1 MAVHK
6 FTTDWS
12 ARTCGKPAARS
23 PSYTSRYG
31 KDPLFIGAGSFAGGI
46 ARYLLSRLIQS
57 HAASGF
63 PWGTLAVNVAGCLA
77 IGLLYGLF
85 ERGNLLNAELRLF
98 LTVGFCGGFTTFS
111 TFIHENYALLGGQQ
125 FLHFAGYALLSFALG
140 MLAAHLGHLLVR
152 VF

>member
-1 MAVHK
+1 MVK
-6 FTTDWS
+6 TLFFT
-12 ARTCGKPAARS
+12 
-23 PSYTSRYG
+23 
-31 KDPLFIGAGSFAGGI
+31 GAGSFAGGI

-57 HAASGF
+57 PAASFF

>member
-1 MAVHK
+1 MVK
-6 FTTDWS
+6 TL
-12 ARTCGKPAARS
+12 
-23 PSYTSRYG
+23 
-31 KDPLFIGAGSFAGGI
+31 LFIGAGSFAGGI

-57 HAASGF
+57 HVTSGF

>member
-1 MAVHK
+1 MVK
-6 FTTDWS
+6 TLF
-12 ARTCGKPAARS
+12 
-23 PSYTSRYG
+23 
-31 KDPLFIGAGSFAGGI
+31 FIGAGSFAGGI

-57 HAASGF
+57 QVTSGF

>member
-1 MAVHK
+1 MPAVLHAT
-6 FTTDWS
+6 FFRGS
-12 ARTCGKPAARS
+12 
-23 PSYTSRYG
+23 SR
-31 KDPLFIGAGSFAGGI
+31 AT
-46 ARYLLSRLIQS
+46 
-57 HAASGF
+57 AASGF

>member
-1 MAVHK
+1 MPEVLPAVLHAT
-6 FTTDWS
+6 FFRGS
-12 ARTCGKPAARS
+12 
-23 PSYTSRYG
+23 SRATPPRAFRG
-31 KDPLFIGAGSFAGGI
+31 
-46 ARYLLSRLIQS
+46 
-57 HAASGF
+57 
-63 PWGTLAVNVAGCLA
+63 GTLAVNVAGCLA

>member
-1 MAVHK
+1 MVK
-6 FTTDWS
+6 TL
-12 ARTCGKPAARS
+12 
-23 PSYTSRYG
+23 
-31 KDPLFIGAGSFAGGI
+31 LFIGAGSFAGGI

-57 HAASGF
+57 HVTSGF

-125 FLHFAGYALLSFALG
+125 FLHFAGYALLSFVLG

>member
-1 MAVHK
+1 MVK
-6 FTTDWS
+6 TLF
-12 ARTCGKPAARS
+12 
-23 PSYTSRYG
+23 
-31 KDPLFIGAGSFAGGI
+31 FIGAGSFACGI